1 MYLYSNM
8 CMAENYSVAIE
19 LLRCRIV
26 GVVGIRKLSG
36 RQIDNT
42 YDNIKIPICFWDI
55 LVMLWK

>member
-1 MYLYSNM
+1 M